1 MTGFYPTNQI
11 TLYLL
16 RLFYSDNEIITVHG
30 RPAICTLICWIETS
44 RLCLSFIKV
53 SWSQV
58 SFSILSS
65 GKMMCYLL
73 PMLQD
78 LPSHVIM
85 LSLVSISIERWRT
98 IIYTGSGT
106 FKINMKFVLPII
118 WIISSLLVLP
128 YAKFI
133 SHFYLDVSYFIRQ
146 LCDSLLLDFN
156 IFVCLCVFT
165 VVASLWH
172 FQLKV
177 VPI

>member
-1 MTGFYPTNQI
+1 M
-11 TLYLL
+11 
-16 RLFYSDNEIITVHG
+16 
-30 RPAICTLICWIETS
+30 
-44 RLCLSFIKV
+44 LCNCFLKPK
-53 SWSQV
+53 V

-98 IIYTGSGT
+98 IIYTGSGS
-106 FKINMKFVLPII
+106 FKINMKFVLPVI
-118 WIISSLLVLP
+118 WIVSSLLVLP

-133 SHFYLDVSYFIRQ
+133 SHFYLDVSYFIQQ